1 MSQGTVSEDA
11 LRRKNKPQRGRRLSA
26 ARLPATTSVSRT
38 ELVPDSRADV
48 RPTES
53 LKRAADVSLSQE
65 PASDTAKQEPAN
77 ARPEKLRRPSKGGS
91 ETDSRQ
97 SRRSKSSSG
106 IQGRAI
112 KPSSQPEAF
121 SGTSSVA
128 TAAPVPVKE
137 CDTVV
142 SPAPSSE
149 ANRPSRTALRDAN
162 DHFSRHD
169 ARKGSRA
176 RPTHREMSS
185 ASGLHAGLDT
195 PQPPPEDG
203 SMGQGQPPESVRI
216 VPASTPDSKTSA
228 KTAAPAQPR
237 PGLPGLSVSQ
247 RPSNQE
253 ASAPS
258 RLKPISPT
266 SAPTISLHDTLAVTN
281 PDPSIA
287 SLVGLQG
294 KTEGSQ
300 SKSRTVLSPRLLA
313 LAAILRSTR
322 STTSGYG
329 HFFGRAPFAVFASL
343 ALIVTVVVAI
353 ALLLMATNQRTF
365 KDLCITEDCHVHA
378 ALLHNVL
385 NESIDACEDF
395 RAHVCSKWSPPG
407 DRKQLRDFDTSVMED
422 MVFSWLFG
430 LEETLQEGS
439 KKFPVGHKA
448 LLMFQSCMS
457 GSSEYGSTMNEFRLF
472 IQQLGLSWPEQPTQQ
487 IDALEVLLTLAYD
500 WHIEFWFTVQILK
513 YGLGTRDFWRL
524 SLEPAPQLP
533 FYLQHHRSVINSG
546 GYYEYWSQFYTA
558 FTSTIPIDS
567 VRRATEAARLEGD
580 ILEALNQA
588 LHASPRE
595 AATFPLG
602 EMEAY
607 TRSVQSVRWIKRL
620 QNVTDLKPALKQQ
633 DDVVVSNVKFLFTV
647 GEVFG
652 NYSNLQILEFLSWQF
667 VEHYGPVADSRLLLT
682 RYGDQT
688 IADTLRPAFCAF
700 HIEVAYKAVLLSM
713 QFALRITKEHRLQIY
728 RGFRRLRLK
737 AVHFVNSSEWLDSKS
752 KDSVAAKLNTLELAV
767 WPPAEYLTNESLE
780 EIFKTYPEHEKT
792 FGSYWIKSIRSLRTA
807 KKDSAYK
814 YVLGLPLNYAQPYF
828 VYDYFMNSVRVAI
841 GAVSRPLYYS
851 EGTRAMFYGG
861 IGFSFAF
868 ELVKA
873 LDREGLRWSRHGGVV
888 TSIISA
894 NSKAAFDERDN
905 CLSNSEERDH
915 SLFPEIPALE
925 IAYSAFVDA
934 TKEAEKE
941 LSMSADFS
949 ETQVFFLTMCYMT
962 CSLKG
967 VVHPFSA
974 NCNKLVRNSLA
985 FASAFSCPLG
995 SKMNPLKKCTL
1006 FG

>member
-1 MSQGTVSEDA
+1 MNQPTP
-11 LRRKNKPQRGRRLSA
+11 KN
-26 ARLPATTSVSRT
+26 
-38 ELVPDSRADV
+38 
-48 RPTES
+48 
-53 LKRAADVSLSQE
+53 
-65 PASDTAKQEPAN
+65 
-77 ARPEKLRRPSKGGS
+77 
-91 ETDSRQ
+91 
-97 SRRSKSSSG
+97 
-106 IQGRAI
+106 
-112 KPSSQPEAF
+112 
-121 SGTSSVA
+121 
-128 TAAPVPVKE
+128 
-137 CDTVV
+137 
-142 SPAPSSE
+142 
-149 ANRPSRTALRDAN
+149 
-162 DHFSRHD
+162 
-169 ARKGSRA
+169 
-176 RPTHREMSS
+176 
-185 ASGLHAGLDT
+185 
-195 PQPPPEDG
+195 
-203 SMGQGQPPESVRI
+203 
-216 VPASTPDSKTSA
+216 
-228 KTAAPAQPR
+228 
-237 PGLPGLSVSQ
+237 
-247 RPSNQE
+247 
-253 ASAPS
+253 
-258 RLKPISPT
+258 
-266 SAPTISLHDTLAVTN
+266 
-281 PDPSIA
+281 
-287 SLVGLQG
+287 
-294 KTEGSQ
+294 
-300 SKSRTVLSPRLLA
+300 
-313 LAAILRSTR
+313 
-322 STTSGYG
+322 
-329 HFFGRAPFAVFASL
+329 
-343 ALIVTVVVAI
+343 
-353 ALLLMATNQRTF
+353 
-365 KDLCITEDCHVHA
+365 LCITEDCHAHA
-378 ALLHNVL
+378 ALLHHAL
-385 NESIDACEDF
+385 NQSIDACEDF

-407 DRKQLRDFDTSVMED
+407 ERKQLRDFDTSVMED

-430 LEETLQEGS
+430 LEETLREGS

-457 GSSEYGSTMNEFRLF
+457 GSSEYGSTINEFRKF
-472 IQQLGLSWPEQPTQQ
+472 IQQLGLSWPEEQTQQ
-487 IDALEVLLTLAYD
+487 IDALEVLLTLAYN

-513 YGLGTRDFWRL
+513 YGVGTRDFWRL

-567 VRRATEAARLEGD
+567 ARRATEAARLEGD

-588 LHASPRE
+588 LHVSPKE

-602 EMEAY
+602 EMEVY
-607 TRSVQSVRWIKRL
+607 TPSVQSFRWIKRL
-620 QNVTDLKPALKQQ
+620 QNVTDIHPVLKQQ
-633 DDVVVSNVKFLFTV
+633 DDVVVSNVKFLLTV

-652 NYSNLQILEFLSWQF
+652 NYSNQQILEFLSWQF

-682 RYGDQT
+682 RYGDQM

-728 RGFRRLRLK
+728 QGFRRLRLK
-737 AVHFVNSSEWLDSKS
+737 AVHYVNSSEWLDSKS
-752 KDSVAAKLNTLELAV
+752 KDSVAAKLSTLELAV

-780 EIFKTYPEHEKT
+780 EIFKTYPENEKT
-792 FGSYWIKSIRSLRTA
+792 FGSYWIKSIRSLRTV

-814 YVLGLPLNYAQPYF
+814 YMLGLPLNYAQPYF
-828 VYDYFMNSVRVAI
+828 IYDYFMNSVGVAI

-941 LSMSADFS
+941 LSISADFS

-962 CSLKG
+962 CSMKG

-974 NCNKLVRNSLA
+974 NCNKLVQNSLA
-985 FASAFSCPLG
+985 FASAFRCPLG